1 MTKRYFHFTL
11 GPVQGFV
18 AQARRTRDFWAGSFL
33 LSWLAGIAM
42 NSVKNQNGKIVFP
55 LPDENYLKWLKGEA
69 KKSPP
74 HQGNIPN
81 RFKAEVDDNFN
92 PQQIVNEV
100 KSAWQELAEL
110 VWQQDLAVFCTED
123 PIHRQI
129 WERQIDNF
137 FEITWVITDNQA
149 ESNLLDRRKNWR
161 NHFTPAE
168 PGVKCM
174 IMTGWQELSGVD
186 SPDSEKLEKFWKKI
200 REQKLKRDLAK
211 QEKLCAIA
219 FVKRRFAKYFHKLQ
233 SRWHLETGFPSVA
246 YLAVAHWLEHII
258 LHEDEQKLEA
268 LYIAAKKLG
277 TEYGEWHTD
286 IKCIDQAYKNKKH
299 IKPLTALDGRVFF
312 ESELLNEEEENQ
324 AAAKE
329 MLAAL
334 KNIEEKPSPFYA
346 ILLMDGDSLG
356 KHMSSTAKQP
366 VISEALKNFTD
377 EVNKIVSKNN
387 GVLIY
392 SGGDDVL
399 AILPLEDALSCAKEL
414 RDEYLKAF
422 EVSSKKYELSIK
434 STLSGAIEYA
444 HIKMPLTKI
453 LRDSHSL
460 LDNIAKDGC
469 GRDAIA
475 VRVWKQGGK
484 AAQWAMPW
492 KKALNENNE
501 LIIEQLVE
509 KFKQDNEFSNS
520 FFYKIR
526 ERFDLLNPAKGERAI
541 LNADESVSLLAADY
555 VSGNRISLTEAE
567 QKIKPLLEQCRLKV
581 RQLDDDEKETFT
593 TKKRLEVD
601 GALLVRFLATKGM
614 E

>member
-33 LSWLAGIAM
+33 LSWLSGIAM
-42 NSVKNQNGKIVFP
+42 NSVKNQNGKILFP
-55 LPDENYLKWLKGEA
+55 SPDENYLKWITDKG
-69 KKSPP
+69 KKPEP

-81 RFKAEVDDNFN
+81 RFKAEVDDNFK
-92 PQQIVNEV
+92 PQQVVKEI

-110 VWQQDLAVFCTED
+110 VWKEDLAEFCAED
-123 PIHRQI
+123 SIHRQI
-129 WERQIDNF
+129 WHRQINNF
-137 FEITWVITDNQA
+137 FEISWVITDNA
-149 ESNLLDRRKNWR
+149 TESNVLDRRKNWR
-161 NHFTPAE
+161 NHFTPSE

-174 IMTGWQELSGVD
+174 IMTGWQELSGVE
-186 SPDSEKLEKFWKKI
+186 SPDSEELSTFWQPIQKKLN
-200 REQKLKRDLAK
+200 RDLA
-211 QEKLCAIA
+211 ENEVLCAIA
-219 FVKRRFAKYFHKLQ
+219 FVKRRFAKYFHRLKFG
-233 SRWHLETGFPSVA
+233 WELETNVPSVA

-258 LHEDEQKLEA
+258 ANEDEQKLEA
-268 LYIAAKKLG
+268 LYTAAKKLG
-277 TEYGEWHTD
+277 TECGEWNTN
-286 IKCIDQAYKNKKH
+286 IKCINEAYKNKKH
-299 IKPLTALDGRVFF
+299 IKPLIALDGRVFF
-312 ESELLNEEEENQ
+312 ESELLNEKPENE

-334 KNIEEKPSPFYA
+334 KKIETKPSPFYA

-356 KHMSSTAKQP
+356 KHMSSTDKQP
-366 VISEALKNFTD
+366 KISEALKKFTD
-377 EVNKIVSKNN
+377 NVDDIVYKNN
-387 GVLIY
+387 GFLIY
-392 SGGDDVL
+392 AGGDDVL
-399 AILPLEDALSCAKEL
+399 AILPLEDALSCAKDL

-422 EVSSKKYELSIK
+422 KGSGIK

-484 AAQWAMPW
+484 AVQWAMPW
-492 KKALNENNE
+492 KKALDENNE
-501 LIIEQLVE
+501 LIIEQIVE
-509 KFKQDNEFSNS
+509 EFKDNEFSS
-520 FFYKIR
+520 GFFYKIR
-526 ERFDLLNPAKGERAI
+526 QRFDLLNPAKGERAI

-555 VSGNRISLTEAE
+555 VSGTRISMSEAE
-567 QKIKPLLEQCRLKV
+567 EKIKPLLEQCRQKI
-581 RQLDDDEKETFT
+581 RKLDDKDNETFT

-601 GALLVRFLATKGM
+601 GALLVRFLAAKGVNL
-614 E
+614 

>member
-33 LSWLAGIAM
+33 LSWLAGIAVC
-42 NSVKNQNGKIVFP
+42 SVKKQHGEIKFP
-55 LPDENYLKWLKGEA
+55 EPDDNYLNWLQGKA
-69 KKSPP
+69 KDEESPP

-92 PQQIVNEV
+92 PEEVVEDV
-100 KSAWQELAEL
+100 KSAWQDLAEI
-110 VWQQDLAVFCTED
+110 VWQQDLAEFCAED
-123 PIHRQI
+123 SIHRQI
-129 WERQIDNF
+129 WKRQIENF
-137 FEITWVITDNQA
+137 FEITWVITDNQK
-149 ESNLLDRRKNWR
+149 ESKLLDRRKNWR

-174 IMTGWQELSGVD
+174 IMTGWQELSGVEF
-186 SPDSEKLEKFWKKI
+186 PESEKLEEFWEEI
-200 REQKLKRDLAK
+200 QKNLRKRDLAK
-211 QEKLCAIA
+211 KEKLCAIA
-219 FVKRRFAKYFHKLQ
+219 FVKRRFVHYFHKLQ

-246 YLAVAHWLEHII
+246 YLAIAHWLEHII

-277 TEYGEWHTD
+277 TEYGEWHSD

-324 AAAKE
+324 EAAKE

-334 KNIEEKPSPFYA
+334 KNIETKPSPFYA

-356 KHMSSTAKQP
+356 KHMSDTEKQR
-366 VISEALKNFTD
+366 VISDALKDFTD
-377 EVNKIVSKNN
+377 EVNNIVEKNN
-387 GVLIY
+387 GFLIY
-392 SGGDDVL
+392 AGGDDVL
-399 AILPLEDALSCAKEL
+399 AILPLEDALSCAKQL
-414 RDEYLKAF
+414 RDEYLQAF
-422 EVSSKKYELSIK
+422 KDTGIN

-475 VRVWKQGGK
+475 VRIWKQGGK
-484 AAQWAMPW
+484 AAEWAMPW

-509 KFKQDNEFSNS
+509 KFKQDNEFSS
-520 FFYKIR
+520 GFFYKIR
-526 ERFDLLNPAKGERAI
+526 QRFDLLNPAKGEKAI
-541 LNADESVSLLAADY
+541 LNAEESVSLLAADY

-567 QKIKPLLEQCRLKV
+567 QKIKPLLEQCRQKI
-581 RQLDDDEKETFT
+581 RQLDDDKETFT
-593 TKKRLEVD
+593 TKKRLKVD

>member
-42 NSVKNQNGKIVFP
+42 NSVKNQNGKILFP
-55 LPDENYLKWLKGEA
+55 KPDENYLNWLKGKGEKPA
-69 KKSPP
+69 P

-92 PQQIVNEV
+92 PEEV
-100 KSAWQELAEL
+100 VEDVKYAWQELAEL
-110 VWQQDLAVFCTED
+110 VWREDLVKNKFCSED
-123 PIHRQI
+123 SIHRKI
-129 WERQIDNF
+129 WNRQINNF
-137 FEITWVITDNQA
+137 FEISWVITDDKN
-149 ESNLLDRRKNWR
+149 ESNSLDRRKNWR

-186 SPDSEKLEKFWKKI
+186 SPDSEKLEEFWQPIQK
-200 REQKLKRDLAK
+200 KLKRDLA
-211 QEKLCAIA
+211 EKEFLCAIA
-219 FVKRRFAKYFHKLQ
+219 FVKRRFAKYFDQLKFGWKLK
-233 SRWHLETGFPSVA
+233 TNVPSVA
-246 YLAVAHWLEHII
+246 YLAVAHWLEYII
-258 LHEDEQKLEA
+258 AKEDEQKLEA
-268 LYIAAKKLG
+268 LHTAAKNLD
-277 TEYGEWHTD
+277 TEYGEWNTN
-286 IKCIDQAYKNKKH
+286 IKCIDNTLR
-299 IKPLTALDGRVFF
+299 LTALDGRVFF
-312 ESELLNEEEENQ
+312 ESELLNEKPENQ

-334 KNIEEKPSPFYA
+334 KNIDKKPSPFYA

-356 KHMSSTAKQP
+356 KHMSSTEKQP
-366 VISEALKNFTD
+366 KISKALKKFTD
-377 EVNKIVSKNN
+377 EVNKIVEKNN
-387 GVLIY
+387 GFLIY
-392 SGGDDVL
+392 AGGDDVL
-399 AILPLEDALSCAKEL
+399 AILPLEDALSCAKQL
-414 RDEYLKAF
+414 RDEYLQAF
-422 EVSSKKYELSIK
+422 KDTGIN

-475 VRVWKQGGK
+475 IRIWKQGGK

-509 KFKQDNEFSNS
+509 KFKQDNEFSS
-520 FFYKIR
+520 GFFYKIR
-526 ERFDLLNPAKGERAI
+526 ERFDLLNPAKGEKAI
-541 LNADESVSLLAADY
+541 LNAEESISLLAADY

-567 QKIKPLLEQCRLKV
+567 QKIKPLLEQCRQKI
-581 RQLDDDEKETFT
+581 RQLDDKDKETFT
-593 TKKRLEVD
+593 TKKRLKVD